1 MQLILVCNYTMS
13 SKSES
18 EKTMTVKYESDGAV
32 GVVTLAKPPQTSS
45 NDALLEDLMSAYQK
59 VVAEGARTI
68 LVRSSMRHF
77 CVAAEV
83 QSFGMRSGKETK
95 AEVTEVLE
103 KLFVTLAGD
112 APNRQEAR
120 GYAIVALSTMIGP

>member
-1 MQLILVCNYTMS
+1 
-13 SKSES
+13 
-18 EKTMTVKYESDGAV
+18 
-32 GVVTLAKPPQTSS
+32 
-45 NDALLEDLMSAYQK
+45 
-59 VVAEGARTI
+59 
-68 LVRSSMRHF
+68 
-77 CVAAEV
+77 
-83 QSFGMRSGKETK
+83 MRSGKETK